1 MIDNIFCFEL
11 DGKTVLGFDTCL
23 DAQAF
28 AQAKMA
34 QFITQ
39 PGYLVYPDGAIEPWK
54 ASGVT
59 ERPRVPGDPGTMV
72 IWGPVFYGESL
83 ASLIREPERKD
94 EALSAVIRWIKAREK
109 LKEEALFPG
118 AAGAFIGVSASGPG
132 QTVFFP
138 PERLVKRCIEAA
150 GDPGGISAQQWF
162 HPDLK
167 GDESAVF
174 SAGAMLY
181 CVFCGSPP
189 FYSSDGETL
198 RQDIR
203 EGVFTPPGL
212 AAPGLDKDL
221 AKLIS
226 GTLEPIKKGE
236 EKKRPEAGTIAK
248 LLGQP
253 GSRSAASWFTPL
265 TEEEEAKLRNERDQY
280 QKTRNLTVKTRRF
293 VIRNT
298 AIITGCAA
306 ALLALILGVRGYFKH
321 QAELPTTRGMAPVEV
336 AETYYGAFGTMDHIL
351 MDACVINKAG
361 KEDVNMVTNLYVIT
375 RVRQAYESMG
385 ESSVTAQE
393 WLEAGSPETD
403 RTVFGVTGLRLR
415 TLDGDGSDGE
425 VSFTADYT
433 LWVPSGFDGEEEELP
448 SQEELMN
455 ESRPRPPSGIEIS
468 DRLTL
473 SFYKDAWRISKIDRI
488 RQ

>member
-1 MIDNIFCFEL
+1 MTDNIFCFEL
-11 DGKTVLGFDTCL
+11 DGRTVLGFDTRL

-39 PGYLVYPDGAIEPWK
+39 PGYMVYPDGSVEPWK

-59 ERPRVPGDPGTMV
+59 ERSRVPGDPGTMV
-72 IWGPVFYGESL
+72 IWGPAFSGESL
-83 ASLIREPERKD
+83 DSLIRDPERKD
-94 EALSAVIRWIKAREK
+94 EALPAVIRWIKACEK

-118 AAGAFIGVSASGPG
+118 AAGTLIGASASGSG
-132 QTVFFP
+132 QAVFFP

-150 GDPGGISAQQWF
+150 GESGVISAQQWF

-167 GDESAVF
+167 GPDSAAF

-181 CVFCGSPP
+181 GIFCGAPP
-189 FYSSDGETL
+189 FYSNDREIL

-226 GTLEPIKKGE
+226 GALEPVKKGE
-236 EKKRPEAGTIAK
+236 EKKRPAPEAMAK
-248 LLGQP
+248 FLGRP

-265 TEEEEAKLRNERDQY
+265 TEEEEVKLRNERDQY
-280 QKTRNLTVKTRRF
+280 QKTRDLTVKTRRF

-321 QAELPTTRGMAPVEV
+321 QAELPTTRGMTPVEV

-361 KEDVNMVTNLYVIT
+361 KEDVNMVTNLFVIT

-385 ESSVTAQE
+385 ESAVTAQE

-403 RTVFGVTGLRLR
+403 KTVFGVTGLKLR
-415 TLDGDGSDGE
+415 TLDGDEGDGE
-425 VSFTADYT
+425 VSFMAGYT
-433 LWVPSGFDGEEEELP
+433 LWVPAGFDGEEEELP
-448 SQEELMN
+448 SQEEMMN
-455 ESRPRPPSGIEIS
+455 NPRPRPPSGIEIS

-473 SFYKDAWRISKIDRI
+473 SFHKDAWRISKIDRI

>member
-1 MIDNIFCFEL
+1 VIDNIFCFEL
-11 DGKTVLGFDTCL
+11 DGKTVLGFDTRL

-83 ASLIREPERKD
+83 DSLVRDPERRD
-94 EALSAVIRWIKAREK
+94 EALSAVIRWIKACEK
-109 LKEEALFPG
+109 LKEEPLFPG
-118 AAGAFIGVSASGPG
+118 AAGALIGTSAPGSG
-132 QTVFFP
+132 QTVFFL

-150 GDPGGISAQQWF
+150 GDPGVISAQQWF

-167 GDESAVF
+167 GDESAAF

-181 CVFCGSPP
+181 CIFCKAPP
-189 FYSSDGETL
+189 FYNDDREAL

-212 AAPGLDKDL
+212 AAPGLDKDP

-226 GTLEPIKKGE
+226 EALEPVKKGE
-236 EKKRPEAGTIAK
+236 EKKRPTTEAIAK

-253 GSRSAASWFTPL
+253 GSRNAASWFTPL

-298 AIITGCAA
+298 AIITGCAG

-336 AETYYGAFGTMDHIL
+336 VETYYGAFGVMDHVL
-351 MDACVINKAG
+351 MEACVINKAG
-361 KEDVNMVTNLYVIT
+361 KDDVNMVTNLYVIT
-375 RVRQAYESMG
+375 RVRQAYEGMG
-385 ESSVTAQE
+385 ESSIAAQE
-393 WLEAGSPETD
+393 WLETGSPETNK
-403 RTVFGVTGLRLR
+403 TVFGVTGIRLR
-415 TLDGDGSDGE
+415 PLDEDGNDGE

-448 SQEELMN
+448 SQEDLMN
-455 ESRPRPPSGIEIS
+455 EPKPRPPSEIEIS

-473 SFYKDAWRISKIDRI
+473 SFHKDAWRISKIDRI